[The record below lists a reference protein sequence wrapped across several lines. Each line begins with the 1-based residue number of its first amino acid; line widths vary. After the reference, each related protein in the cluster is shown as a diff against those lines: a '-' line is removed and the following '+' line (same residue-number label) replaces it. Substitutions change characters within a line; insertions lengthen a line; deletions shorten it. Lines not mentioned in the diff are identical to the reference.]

1 MRRNLRKVSIFL
13 IALGPQA
20 AGEIMKRLPEE
31 MVEQLTASI
40 AALGRVTKEER
51 AAAMSE
57 FMRKSRDAAGLTV
70 GDETSAKN
78 ILEAGFGPQKASTLL
93 SRVTSYSECTSFEH
107 LKNVDSLT
115 VANYL
120 KNEHPQTVAI
130 VLAHMDPRFSG
141 PILGLLPASMQGEV
155 AYRMA
160 TLDTPNRE
168 ALAIVEQV
176 IGKQV
181 QSEFG
186 RHQRK
191 FGGRKQVA
199 EILNEIER
207 ERWTEILDEVREID
221 DAVANEVKNLMF
233 VFDDIVSLDDRF
245 IQEILK
251 EIDAKE
257 LTLALKGATPEIKEK
272 VFGNMSKRAA
282 LGIQEDMEYMGP
294 VRLVDVEEAQQR
306 IVEVV
311 RRLEE
316 AGTIVL
322 GKGGKDAE
330 MVS

>member
-1 MRRNLRKVSIFL
+1 MKRNVRKAAIFL
-13 IALGPQA
+13 IALGHRT
-20 AGEIMKRLPEE
+20 AGAVMKEMPEE
-31 MVEQLTASI
+31 LVEQLTGAI
-40 AALGRVTKEER
+40 AGLGRVSPEER
-51 AAAMSE
+51 SGVLGE
-57 FMRKSRDAAGLTV
+57 FVRKGREVAGTAV
-70 GDETSAKN
+70 GDEASAKS
-78 ILEAGFGPQKASTLL
+78 ILEAGFGSQKASSLL
-93 SRVTSYSECTSFEH
+93 SRVTSYSECKSFEH
-107 LKNVDSLT
+107 LKNVDPLT

-155 AYRMA
+155 TYRMA
-160 TLDTPNRE
+160 VLDAPNRE
-168 ALAIVEQV
+168 ALALVEEV

-207 ERWTEILDEVREID
+207 ETWNEILDEVREID
-221 DAVANEVKNLMF
+221 DAVADEVKNLMF
-233 VFDDIVSLDDRF
+233 VFDDLVTLDDRY

-257 LTLALKGATPEIKEK
+257 LTLALKGATREIKDK
-272 VFGNMSKRAA
+272 IFGNMSKRAA

-316 AGTIVL
+316 AGTVVL

-330 MVS
+330 LVP